1 MLGKSHLMVGA
12 CGWLVAGV
20 PLTELLTGAEMS
32 GAQIASGA
40 VVTAGAAMLPDL
52 DHPQATV
59 SRSLGI
65 VSQKMSFAF
74 SKLMGGHRNGS
85 HSLLFIVAIFLLL
98 NQLLV
103 GNGPAAI
110 IPAFLIIFF
119 LTSLVV
125 RTLTEADGLIGAIVS
140 AIIACTLM
148 SVTANNNSIDYSW
161 IVYSVAI
168 GCLLHDLGDLVTV
181 EGIPLLYPFSKH
193 RTSIPFIGKTDSFR
207 EKGTACVCGLAAAWL
222 MFSMVYQPL
231 WDQQKMIGNNSG
243 KQAQANNQ
251 SNKLLDKKVVTNK
264 QAKRFNKQDTFII
277 NK

>member
-168 GCLLHDLGDLVTV
+168 G
-181 EGIPLLYPFSKH
+181 
-193 RTSIPFIGKTDSFR
+193 
-207 EKGTACVCGLAAAWL
+207 
-222 MFSMVYQPL
+222 
-231 WDQQKMIGNNSG
+231 
-243 KQAQANNQ
+243 
-251 SNKLLDKKVVTNK
+251 
-264 QAKRFNKQDTFII
+264 
-277 NK
+277 

>member
-12 CGWLVAGV
+12 CGWLVVGV
-20 PLTELLTGAEMS
+20 PLTELITGTEMS
-32 GAQIASGA
+32 SAQIASGA

-65 VSQKMSFAF
+65 VSQKISFAF

-85 HSLLFIVAIFLLL
+85 HSLLFIVGIFLLL
-98 NQLLV
+98 SQILV
-103 GNGPAAI
+103 GNGSTAI
-110 IPAFLIIFF
+110 IPAFIIIFF
-119 LTSLVV
+119 LTSLAF
-125 RTLTEADGLIGAIVS
+125 RTLTEADGLIGAILS

-148 SVTANNNSIDYSW
+148 SVTANSNSIDYTW
-161 IVYSVAI
+161 IVYSVAV

-207 EKGTACVCGLAAAWL
+207 EKGTAVVCGLAAAWL
-222 MFSMVYQPL
+222 MFAMVYQPL
-231 WDQQKMIGNNSG
+231 WNQQKTITQHS
-243 KQAQANNQ
+243 QINNQ
-251 SNKLLDKKVVTNK
+251 ADQVGSKK
-264 QAKRFNKQDTFII
+264 AKRFTDQDSFII
-277 NK
+277 NNSK